1 MTPQQHEAAKQ
12 LFLEAAGLPGEQWD
26 EFLRRR
32 QEQGTDPVVL
42 EEVRSLLRHHSSQT
56 LIAGERRRPTQA
68 SQGDTTDRL
77 PGGMAGAN
85 PGHRA
90 EATTGAGG
98 SVSSRHVTSD
108 GRSSQ
113 ASAETVAMP
122 ATTPSAKRTAPQVIR
137 ELGGSLSRNWLTRL
151 GPAGQLALGTALASL
166 FLGLVGYGI
175 SQLRDRASREVRASA
190 LTSALNVTVRALELW
205 IEQEEN
211 RVETAARDP
220 SLRDLIEELTKLADQ
235 GADAAALKAAAPQ
248 ARVREQLMESMGDE
262 VRYAVWD
269 RQYRTVADW
278 SPEGEGLGQGVTPYG
293 ASVLARVLDGQ
304 TVTQLPGSHPAITKD
319 YKLDSSGPKIGVVA
333 PVYSAAEKVIGAIL
347 IYNLGAD
354 ERFRDILSIVQI
366 GKSGET
372 YAFDKSAVMISDSR
386 FTDELERVG
395 LLQRDPATNA
405 FKERI
410 ELKDPGQ
417 ALATAGLPSTPRET
431 WPRTKMVRFATAGQD
446 GIDLDGYRNYRGVDV
461 VGAWKWMPEHEMG
474 VATEIELMEFRNQLY
489 AVRLDQLVM
498 LGLLGVS
505 LAGVLGS
512 YYSLSRLRRR
522 MSESRR
528 LGRYVLED
536 KLGEGGMGVVYR
548 ARHDLLKRPTAIK
561 LLKSDQVN
569 SRNSSWFEQEA
580 RLASQLTHPNTIT
593 IYDYGVSEDGAC
605 YYVMEFLDGVNL
617 EELVWNE
624 GPLTVERTAHLCRQA
639 ASSLREAHELGLV
652 HRDIK
657 PHNLMI
663 CKRGGESDFL
673 KVLDF
678 GLVKQFD
685 QFGDS
690 HGSTVL
696 AGTPMYMAPERL
708 TTRGA
713 SGPRVDIYALGAV
726 AFFLLTGRDI
736 FDMNSPEALLEQ
748 VLHTVPPRVSTLAKQ
763 PIPEGLD
770 RLIEA
775 CLAKQPADRPESMQ
789 EVIETLD
796 AIG

>member
-12 LFLEAAGLPGEQWD
+12 LFLEASGLPGDQWD
-26 EFLRRR
+26 QFLQQQQDR
-32 QEQGTDPVVL
+32 GTDSLVL

-56 LIAGERRRPTQA
+56 LIVEERSRPTEA
-68 SQGDTTDRL
+68 NLRAETDRL
-77 PGGMAGAN
+77 SAGQSGPN
-85 PGHRA
+85 VLSRA
-90 EATTGAGG
+90 QSTTGAAARVPSQHASANR
-98 SVSSRHVTSD
+98 SVP
-108 GRSSQ
+108 
-113 ASAETVAMP
+113 AAAETVAMP
-122 ATTPSAKRTAPQVIR
+122 VPAGKRTAPQVIR
-137 ELGGSLSRNWLTRL
+137 ELGGTLSRNWLTRL

-166 FLGLVGYGI
+166 LLGLVGYGI
-175 SQLRDRASREVRASA
+175 SQFRDRASREVRASA

-205 IEQEEN
+205 IEQEETQ
-211 RVETAARDP
+211 VETAARDP
-220 SLRDLIEELTKLADQ
+220 SLRDHIEELTKLADQ
-235 GADAAALKAAAPQ
+235 GADAMGLRAAPAQ
-248 ARVREQLMESMGDE
+248 AQIREQLMESVGDE

-278 SPEGEGLGQGVTPYG
+278 SIEGAGLGQGVTPYG
-293 ASVLARVLDGQ
+293 ASVLARVLDGE
-304 TVTQLPGSHPAITKD
+304 TVTQLPGSHPPITKD
-319 YKLDSSGPKIGVVA
+319 YRVDPAGPKIGVVA
-333 PVYSAAEKVIGAIL
+333 PIYSADEKVIGAIL
-347 IYNLGAD
+347 VYNLGAD
-354 ERFRDILSIVQI
+354 DRFRDILSIVQI
-366 GKSGET
+366 GKTGET

-386 FTDELERVG
+386 FTDELERAG
-395 LLQRDPATNA
+395 LLELDPTTHAL
-405 FKERI
+405 KDRI
-410 ELKDPGQ
+410 ELRDPGQ
-417 ALATAGLPSTPRET
+417 SLVAAGLPPAPKET
-431 WPRTKMVRFATAGQD
+431 WPRTKMARFAIAGQD

-461 VGAWKWMPEHEMG
+461 VGAWKWMPEHGMG
-474 VATEIELMEFRNQLY
+474 VATEIEMREFRNQLY
-489 AVRLDQLVM
+489 AIQLDQAVM

-528 LGRYVLED
+528 LGQYVLED

-548 ARHDLLKRPTAIK
+548 AHHDLLKRPTAIK

-569 SRNSSWFEQEA
+569 ARNSSWFEQEA
-580 RLASQLTHPNTIT
+580 QLASQLTHPNTIT

-624 GPLTVERTAHLCRQA
+624 GPLTVERTVRLWRQA

-663 CKRGGESDFL
+663 CKRGGEADFL

-685 QFGDS
+685 QLGDS

-708 TTRGA
+708 TTRGQ

-736 FDMNSPEALLEQ
+736 FDMNSPDALLEQ
-748 VLHTVPPRVSTLAKQ
+748 VLHAVPPRVSTLSQQ
-763 PIPEGLD
+763 PIPEALD

-775 CLAKQPADRPESMQ
+775 CLAKQPQDRPESMQ
-789 EVIETLD
+789 EVLEALD
-796 AIG
+796 ALA